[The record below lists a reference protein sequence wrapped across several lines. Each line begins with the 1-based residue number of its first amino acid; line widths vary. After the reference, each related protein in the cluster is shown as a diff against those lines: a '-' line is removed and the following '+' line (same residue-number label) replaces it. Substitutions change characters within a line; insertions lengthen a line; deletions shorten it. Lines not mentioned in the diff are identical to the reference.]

1 MARLLLLAD
10 LNFSN
15 NYGGY
20 QGRKISNLEFKS
32 CQSRRVAMA
41 EINAFDE
48 GILVVS
54 CLDMIAADVSKNSA
68 SDGDAAVDIYYSHLL
83 HKLIE
88 KVDEAEG
95 KVAFGIVAPLFWTSH
110 SAVVKKA
117 MSHSF
122 KTMKSTTLSNIW
134 VTDFLRDVKAGAD
147 GTHLTTTSSKRYID
161 HIVNLFM
168 LISEKSGICPVQ
180 FDNPAPTST
189 PAPAPTTSWADDQPL
204 GQDPEA
210 VVTLGPPDD
219 DIVSPARTS
228 SMVSV
233 SMLSSGF
240 STQQAQRHGMGGFR
254 AMANPG
260 RSLELGTGPTAR
272 APTNERLLRLAH
284 DSTPGTNFSVP
295 PPGFASLQQQ
305 NSWRTPDVN
314 SSMLRIEQRLGAL
327 EAKVFFDNVM
337 MASLKEEQ
345 DTAANRAMLNRLTM
359 TGITLEGLDKMTSEE
374 RIKAIKDKVD
384 EIIGIVKK
392 DDKVY
397 KVVFVKHLNPQVRG
411 QQKAAIEVKL
421 ESEKQ
426 ASDLRADF
434 VQQRKDKNPDLPEKM
449 NISPVVRLA
458 TRVRIEILHS
468 VTNLLLRH
476 DSTIIRAMCLQYIP
490 KPVIK
495 IIRRSAGGNEYARTM
510 TFAEAVCW
518 VKEEG
523 YTSSIGLSRAYE
535 RAGSAF
541 RGTLTQSFVLLH
553 SAGFN

>member
-1 MARLLLLAD
+1 M
-10 LNFSN
+10 N

-20 QGRKISNLEFKS
+20 QGPKIANLEFKS

-41 EINAFDE
+41 EVNTFDE

-68 SDGDAAVDIYYSHLL
+68 SDGDAAVDIYFSHLL

-95 KVAFGIVAPLFWTSH
+95 KLAVGIVAPLFWTSH
-110 SAVVKKA
+110 SDVVKKA

-122 KTMKSTTLSNIW
+122 KTMKSTSLGNIW

-147 GTHLTTTSSKRYID
+147 GTHLTTTSAKRYID
-161 HIVNLFM
+161 HIVNLFK
-168 LISEKSGICPVQ
+168 LIGEKSGIGPVQ
-180 FDNPAPTST
+180 VQNQLTAPAPATT
-189 PAPAPTTSWADDQPL
+189 PAPATSWADDHLQDR
-204 GQDPEA
+204 DPEA

-233 SMLSSGF
+233 SMLSAGF
-240 STQQAQRHGMGGFR
+240 ATQQPQRHGGGGSRIR
-254 AMANPG
+254 ADLARPHEPG
-260 RSLELGTGPTAR
+260 GGLIAR
-272 APTNERLLRLAH
+272 AATNERLMRLAH
-284 DSTPGTNFSVP
+284 ESAPGINYSVP
-295 PPGFASLQQQ
+295 PPGFAPSQQQ
-305 NSWRTPDVN
+305 NSWRTPDVI
-314 SSMLRIEQRLGAL
+314 SSMARIEQRLGAL

-359 TGITLEGLDKMTSEE
+359 TGVTLEGLENLSDEE
-374 RIKAIKDKVD
+374 RIKAIKDKVN
-384 EIIGIVKK
+384 EIIDIVKK
-392 DDKVY
+392 DDKQY
-397 KVVFVKHLNPQVRG
+397 KVVFVRHLNPQVRG

-421 ESEKQ
+421 ETEKQ
-426 ASDLRADF
+426 ASDLRSDF
-434 VQQRKDKNPDLPEKM
+434 VQQRKDKNPDLPAKM
-449 NISPVVRLA
+449 NVAPVVRLA

-468 VTNLLLRH
+468 VANLLLRH
-476 DSTIIRAMCLQYIP
+476 DRSIVRAMCLQYIP

-495 IIRRSAGGNEYARTM
+495 IIRRSVGGNEYARTM
-510 TFAEAVCW
+510 TFVEAVCW
-518 VKEEG
+518 VKQEG
-523 YTSSIGLSRAYE
+523 YSGSIGLSRAYE

-541 RGTLTQSFVLLH
+541 RGTLTQTFVLLQ
-553 SAGFN
+553 SSGYN